1 MITSQYFNITSDASI
16 FASNR
21 HISNK
26 QHCAVWVKSLT
37 NVWSQIP
44 YNDFD
49 LVNNSIILDTALLS
63 TIYSQVELR
72 VADSQEELGTPVTDI
87 STTASIRD
95 KVIVVADN
103 IDSITTVSEN
113 IVNLNNI
120 ADNIVKA
127 GVVADNIVDVNNVA
141 DNIVSVSSLASIRTQ
156 LESLY
161 ADKTKLT
168 SIYNDKITLDS
179 IYSDKS
185 KLDAIFSDLNAIEGL
200 FSIKAKLESIYADK
214 SKLDSLYADKTQL
227 DTIYNNIS
235 NILTVYSS
243 IANVITVSNNIAS
256 VNTTASNIVDVNTF
270 SSKYKIS
277 SIQPSSPTAGDLW
290 YDTVATVLKYYNGSS
305 YIAVSPDITLLLTN
319 TKFISNISIGNTT
332 LSNWSSSFS
341 VMEGQG
347 GTFFASNGV
356 ATLTGSNCYYDGVN
370 WKYKVDG
377 TAGLQLVNQGFHTF
391 RTAVSGLANAVI
403 TWVTQANIDANG
415 LTGISNMYVKTDVDT
430 LVSAKIPKIST
441 PTTKAIARVKS
452 DGTLENSAIIID
464 DNGNIGS
471 GTQTFN
477 GLGGSGFKN
486 YIINGNFD
494 IWQYKYAGLT
504 YPQTSSGFGSD
515 DRWSNNNVGST
526 KTHSQV
532 ACTDTERALFNASF
546 FSRTVVASVAGAS
559 NYVVK
564 AHTIENITKFA
575 GKIVTLSF
583 WARADSVKNIAIEFG
598 QNFGTGGTPSSGI
611 TGISSQLIALTNTWQ
626 KKTITVTIPSIVGKT
641 LGTEGVHT
649 TANWI
654 TFWFDAGSSFN
665 IRSANLGQQSGTF
678 DIAQVQLE
686 EGSVATPFENRPI
699 GLELSLCQRYFEVAR
714 GGQSIAG
721 IAVALSTNVS
731 CSVVKRVIPTV
742 TKKQDIYIQNTN
754 STSLFNNTD
763 IYGTRFIW
771 TPLSTSVSEYH
782 IELFFNAEL

>member
-44 YNDFD
+44 YNDYD

-95 KVIVVADN
+95 EVIVVADN

-113 IVNLNNI
+113 ITNLNNI

-141 DNIVSVSSLASIRTQ
+141 DNIVSVSYLASIRTQ

-161 ADKTKLT
+161 ADKTKLI

-214 SKLDSLYADKTQL
+214 SKLDSLYEDKTQL
-227 DTIYNNIS
+227 DTIYTNIS

-270 SSKYKIS
+270 SNKYKIS
-277 SIQPSSPTAGDLW
+277 STQPSNAIAGDLW
-290 YDTVATVLKYYNGSS
+290 YDTIATVLKYYNGSS
-305 YIAVSPDITLLLTN
+305 YVVVSPDITLLLTN

-332 LSNWSSSFS
+332 LSGWTNSFN
-341 VMEGQG
+341 VIEAPG

-377 TAGLQLVNQGFHTF
+377 TAGLQLVNQGTHTF
-391 RTAVSGLANAVI
+391 RTAVSGLAG
-403 TWVTQANIDANG
+403 ANIDWVTIASLSADGVTLPSNTGIGAVSSTELQYLDGVTSNVQSQINTLISDKASLLSPALLGKPTAPTATAGTNTTQLATTAFVLENSVQDADFDKSLAANG
-415 LTGISNMYVKTDVDT
+415 YQKLPSGTIIQWMTWTDNGQWTTRSFPITFPNACTGIS
-430 LVSAKIPKIST
+430 
-441 PTTKAIARVKS
+441 
-452 DGTLENSAIIID
+452 
-464 DNGNIGS
+464 
-471 GTQTFN
+471 F
-477 GLGGSGFKN
+477 
-486 YIINGNFD
+486 
-494 IWQYKYAGLT
+494 
-504 YPQTSSGFGSD
+504 
-515 DRWSNNNVGST
+515 
-526 KTHSQV
+526 
-532 ACTDTERALFNASF
+532 
-546 FSRTVVASVAGAS
+546 
-559 NYVVK
+559 
-564 AHTIENITKFA
+564 
-575 GKIVTLSF
+575 
-583 WARADSVKNIAIEFG
+583 
-598 QNFGTGGTPSSGI
+598 TPSSG
-611 TGISSQLIALTNTWQ
+611 GD
-626 KKTITVTIPSIVGKT
+626 SI
-641 LGTEGVHT
+641 
-649 TANWI
+649 
-654 TFWFDAGSSFN
+654 
-665 IRSANLGQQSGTF
+665 
-678 DIAQVQLE
+678 
-686 EGSVATPFENRPI
+686 
-699 GLELSLCQRYFEVAR
+699 
-714 GGQSIAG
+714 
-721 IAVALSTNVS
+721 
-731 CSVVKRVIPTV
+731 
-742 TKKQDIYIQNTN
+742 
-754 STSLFNNTD
+754 
-763 IYGTRFIW
+763 
-771 TPLSTSVSEYH
+771 STSVVTLGSG
-782 IELFFNAEL
+782 FSKSSFRSGFNGGNGWIVRMIAVGY